1 MMFKN
6 DVGSKLNKMST
17 LVARIDPDTYYG
29 EWITVLMVIYNETG
43 GSEAGFELADFWS
56 SRGDKYKGEKD
67 VRKYW
72 RSLKPN
78 PLRKVGMGTLVRIA
92 RMSDY

>member
-1 MMFKN
+1 MFKN
-6 DVGSKLNKMST
+6 DVGSKLNYMSS

-43 GSEAGFELADFWS
+43 GCEAGFELADLWS
-56 SRGDKYKGEKD
+56 SKGDKYKGEKD

-72 RSLKPN
+72 RGLKPN
-78 PLRKVGMGTLVRIA
+78 PRKQVGMGTLVRIA